1 MRTKRL
7 RLIFLCTLALTLE
20 CVTEGLAATE
30 PEPGDPALL
39 TELLVRAEAVARL
52 AKSSPT
58 VAIPAGQ
65 FLMGPAHPQN
75 APAASGMT
83 EPQQRHIWLDAYAID
98 REEVSLGQYLAWV
111 RQRPSSLPPNLADL
125 ETLKL
130 LSHFADVLLSDDR
143 PPDRVLAFWP
153 AFSVTW
159 FEAEAY
165 CRTMGKRL
173 PTEAEWEKAA
183 GGVNG
188 REYPWGHAAP
198 DMGHAVFDRESDGN
212 LPAVAAV
219 DSRRAGRS
227 PYGLHHMAGNVAEWV
242 QDWAGSG
249 SPVSPS
255 ERNPTGP
262 AGGERKVLRGG
273 SWRSAPSALRVTARE
288 NALPEQR
295 SLAVGFRCAK
305 SPAPPSKRR

>member
-7 RLIFLCTLALTLE
+7 RLTFLWTLALMQGGAT
-20 CVTEGLAATE
+20 AAQ
-30 PEPGDPALL
+30 PAPADRALL
-39 TELLVRAEAVARL
+39 TELLARAEAVAHL
-52 AKSSPT
+52 AKPSST

-65 FLMGPAHPQN
+65 FLMGPARTQDT
-75 APAASGMT
+75 PAASGMT
-83 EPQQRHIWLDAYAID
+83 EPSQRRVWLDAYAID
-98 REEVSLGQYLAWV
+98 REEVALGQYLAWV
-111 RQRPSSLPPNLADL
+111 RHQPSSLPPNLADL
-125 ETLKL
+125 ETLKH

-153 AFSVTW
+153 VFSVTW

-165 CRTMGKRL
+165 CRAMGKRL

-183 GGVNG
+183 RGVKG

-198 DMGHAVFDRESDGN
+198 DMGHAVFGRESNGN
-212 LPAVAAV
+212 LPAVTVV
-219 DSRRAGRS
+219 DGLRAGRS

-242 QDWAGSG
+242 QDWASGG
-249 SPVSPS
+249 SPISLS

-273 SWRSAPSALRVTARE
+273 SWRSDPSALRVTARE
-288 NALPEQR
+288 NARPEQR
-295 SLAVGFRCAK
+295 SQTIGFRCAK
-305 SPAPPSKRR
+305 SPASSKRR